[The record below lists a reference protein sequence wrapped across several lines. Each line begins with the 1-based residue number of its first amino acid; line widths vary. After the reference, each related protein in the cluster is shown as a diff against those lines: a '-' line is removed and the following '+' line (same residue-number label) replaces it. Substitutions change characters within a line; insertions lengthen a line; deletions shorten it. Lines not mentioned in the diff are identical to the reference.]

1 MAYRPCLLVILDGFG
16 HADPS
21 PFNAIS
27 LANKPNFDYWLRHYP
42 HTYLEASGKAVGLPS
57 GFIGNSEVG
66 HETIGAG
73 RIIKQP
79 LIIMNEAI
87 DRGALARN
95 PLLQEL
101 MQRIAAQDK
110 ALHIMG
116 LLSDAGVHS
125 YLEHLFFFLK
135 LAKQYGIKRT
145 YIHAFLDGRDVAPK
159 SAQYFLQRLDDV
171 IMQEHYGAV
180 ASIQGRFYAMD
191 RDNNWDRTIK
201 SFHALTGHN
210 DPSKDQ
216 RFTTWHDA
224 LEYYYARGITDE
236 FIPPTRLDDGAAIA
250 DDDGVL
256 SINFRADRMRQL
268 ASCFLCPEKLPMLI
282 TPPKLFYFIT
292 PFPYAKFL
300 PTQVLFTMPSVEN
313 TLKEVLSAHGKSIFT
328 IAETE
333 KYAHVTYFFN
343 GEKEDVLA
351 HEHREL
357 ISSIKAKTYVEH
369 PCMSAPHIT
378 SSVVQALQEE
388 YYDFFLIN
396 YANADM
402 VGHSGSIP
410 ATIKAVECLDK
421 QLGALYKIAV
431 KHYHG
436 TMLVTADHGNAE
448 MMWDPVTQQPH
459 TAHTTSPVPCIIL
472 DERLFDG
479 HRQLSLKGLS
489 DIAPYLLYM
498 MGITPPDVMRH
509 E

>member
-1 MAYRPCLLVILDGFG
+1 MAYHPRMLVILDGFG
-16 HADPS
+16 HADPGPS
-21 PFNAIS
+21 NAIS
-27 LANKPNFDYWLRHYP
+27 CANKPHFDYWLRHYP
-42 HTYLEASGKAVGLPS
+42 HTYLAASGKAVGLPP

-79 LIIMNEAI
+79 LTIMNEAI
-87 DRGALARN
+87 ARGTLARK

-101 MQRIAAQDK
+101 MQCIAAQGK

-145 YIHAFLDGRDVAPK
+145 YIHVFLDGRDVAPQ
-159 SAQYFLQRLDDV
+159 SAQHFLQRLDD
-171 IMQEHYGAV
+171 IIAQERYGSI
-180 ASIQGRFYAMD
+180 ASLQGRFYAMD
-191 RDNNWDRTIK
+191 RDNNWDRTMK
-201 SFHALTGHN
+201 SFDALVGHG
-210 DPSKDQ
+210 DLSGESVYA
-216 RFTTWHDA
+216 TWRDA
-224 LEYYYARGITDE
+224 LEYYYAQGITDE
-236 FIPPTRLDDGAAIA
+236 FIPPTRLHNGAAIA

-268 ASCFLCPEKLPMLI
+268 TTCFVHPERLAI
-282 TPPKLFYFIT
+282 QVNPPKISCFIT
-292 PFPYAKFL
+292 PFLYATTL
-300 PTQVLFTMPSVEN
+300 PTQVLFTMSPVVD

-333 KYAHVTYFFN
+333 KYAHITYFFN

-357 ISSIKAKTYVEH
+357 IPSIKAKTYVEH
-369 PCMSAPHIT
+369 PCMSAPRTT

-388 YYDFFLIN
+388 RYDFFLIN

-410 ATIKAVECLDK
+410 ATIKAIECLDK
-421 QLGALYKIAV
+421 QLGILYEAAV
-431 KHYHG
+431 KRYHG

-448 MMWDPVTQQPH
+448 MMWDPSTDQPH
-459 TAHTTSPVPCIIL
+459 TAHTTNPVPCILL
-472 DERLFDG
+472 DEQLFDS
-479 HRQLSLKGLS
+479 HEQLPLKDLA
-489 DIAPYLLYM
+489 DIAPYLLRM
-498 MGITPPDVMRH
+498 MGITPPALMRH